1 MKIPYSS
8 LRNWINICRG
18 GHQCQECYIV
28 FPYKGSLEKHMTR
41 NMHTSEGSTERKGV
55 QQVKQF
61 QSKFQSCNKRKRF
74 YLRFRSKNS
83 WKNVEKNST
92 LTKRFLQ
99 IYFSKDFSH
108 FRLGPR
114 KWTKLW
120 AFLFFK
126 HPITLSSSA
135 RLVIFQREGFV
146 EKTILRSM
154 RSTVAHSLPV
164 F

>member
-1 MKIPYSS
+1 MVHWDM
-8 LRNWINICRG
+8 LWL
-18 GHQCQECYIV
+18 
-28 FPYKGSLEKHMTR
+28 FLFYKASLEKHMTR

-135 RLVIFQREGFV
+135 RLVIFQPEGFLWENNSQIYEEYGGSQLTSV
-146 EKTILRSM
+146 LEQIKGMTEEAR
-154 RSTVAHSLPV
+154 V
-164 F
+164 